1 MLINLK
7 LSTKGHKNS
16 WRPKNALLHNF
27 CFKDE
32 VKNNKSSEYQTR
44 CIAEMIERSKFIS
57 QITFIKK

>member
-1 MLINLK
+1 M
-7 LSTKGHKNS
+7 KGHTNS
-16 WRPKNALLHNF
+16 WRPKNALVHNF

-44 CIAEMIERSKFIS
+44 YIAEMIETSKFIS